1 MKRMKTKD
9 IFTSGIIL
17 LLFTESFFSPLK
29 AQKLDVAYVP
39 TPYAIVEEMLNIANA
54 GPGDYLIDLG
64 SGDGRIVIAAAKR
77 GAYGHGVELDP
88 KRIRE
93 AELNAAKAGV
103 SDKVLFLKENIY
115 ETDFSRATVITLYLF
130 PTINIKLRPF
140 LLEKMKPGTKI
151 VSHDFSMDEWK
162 PDKHIR
168 IGNHSVFLWI
178 IPAWVNGEWMW
189 KTGGE
194 IFIMN
199 AQQQFQ
205 ETELYL
211 KSGTVAL
218 PVENEYLSGRRIS
231 FTAFNPVNGKRYL
244 FSGAVDGNNITGFVQ
259 VRNGKDKT
267 VEPWNAVLE

>member
-1 MKRMKTKD
+1 MRTKD
-9 IFTSGIIL
+9 ILSSGIL
-17 LLFTESFFSPLK
+17 LLLFFQLIFSPLK

-39 TPYAIVEEMLNIANA
+39 TPFVIAEEMLNIANV

-64 SGDGRIVIAAAKR
+64 AGDGRIVIAAAKR
-77 GAYGHGVELDP
+77 GAYGHGVELDS

-115 ETDFSRATVITLYLF
+115 ETDFSRATVITMYLF

-140 LLEKMKPGTKI
+140 LLEKPEPGTKI

-168 IGNHSVFLWI
+168 IGDHSVFLWI
-178 IPAWVNGEWMW
+178 IPARISGTWMW

-199 AQQQFQ
+199 AKQQFQ
-205 ETELYL
+205 ETELCL

-218 PVENEYLSGRRIS
+218 PIENEYLSGKRIS

-244 FSGAVDGNNITGFVQ
+244 YSGAVTGNNITGFVQ
-259 VRNGKDKT
+259 VRKDKDKT